1 MQDRIADRALVAR
14 LKDGDATAVNDLQKA
29 YRSKVYQLALRYM
42 KNPEDAEEVTQD
54 VLFRVH
60 QKVDAFRG
68 ESALSSW
75 IYRITFNA
83 AMSRLRS
90 AKFSRPFEVLQADL
104 AGSRDAQDGAASN
117 PPETADWSSLA
128 DDELH
133 RSELRTRLVAAL
145 KELPEIY
152 RAPVLLRDIQG
163 LSTEEASA
171 VLHLKPQ
178 TLKSRLHRGRLFL
191 RDRLTEFSHGLA
203 LRRPAA

>member
-1 MQDRIADRALVAR
+1 
-14 LKDGDATAVNDLQKA
+14 VNDLQKT

-42 KNPEDAEEVTQD
+42 KNPEDAEKVTQD

-68 ESALSSW
+68 DSAVSSW
-75 IYRITFNA
+75 IYRLTFNA
-83 AMSRLRS
+83 AISRLRS
-90 AKFSRPFEVLQADL
+90 TKFNCPFEVLQADL
-104 AGSRDAQDGAASN
+104 ASSRDARDGVASH

-128 DDELH
+128 DDELR

-145 KELPEIY
+145 KELQEIY
-152 RAPVLLRDIQG
+152 RGPVLLRDIPG

-178 TLKSRLHRGRLFL
+178 TLKSRLHRGRLIF
-191 RDRLTEFSHGLA
+191 RDRPTEFLHGLA